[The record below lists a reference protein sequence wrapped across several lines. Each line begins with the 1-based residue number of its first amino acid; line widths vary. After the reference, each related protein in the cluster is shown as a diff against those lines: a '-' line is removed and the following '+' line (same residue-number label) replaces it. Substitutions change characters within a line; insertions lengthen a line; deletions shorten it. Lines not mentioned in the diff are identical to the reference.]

1 MAEPSLGAE
10 TARDEIVTWTAQYRS
25 RGSPIRGDD
34 AVRWVLT
41 EGHRAASLAEFLDS
55 LAWRLVGE
63 GIPLSRATLHVGTL
77 HPQLLGVSTR
87 WQRGRD
93 LVDESRITH
102 AVKAAPIYLDSPIR
116 PAVERGESVRHRLD
130 REDFARLPLL
140 VEFAAEG
147 ITDYLALPL
156 TSMSGRHQVITFAT
170 DHAGGFSD
178 ADVDAIARVLPAVA
192 VVVEGKAVRY
202 LMANVLDTYLGHTIG
217 GHILAG
223 EIQRR
228 QGQEIRAAL
237 VATDLRGFT
246 QLSDRLPAGEL
257 LELLDDYFDAMTS
270 PIQKRGGE
278 VLKFVG
284 DGLLAIFPTRDHDE
298 RAAARAALSA
308 AEEGLA
314 RLAAVN
320 RTRESSSR
328 VPFRIGVGLHIGSV
342 FYGNVGAADR
352 LDFTAIGPAVNLV
365 CRLERPDEA
374 ARPAARSI
382 ARHRRRRRPPGPFAG
397 IPPRA
402 WIERARGSVRPRLEP
417 DLALALEQPA
427 EFFPSLL
434 CDLG

>member
-41 EGHRAASLAEFLDS
+41 EGHRAASLAEFLDL

-77 HPQLLGVSTR
+77 HPQLLGLSAR
-87 WQRGRD
+87 WQRDRD
-93 LVDESRITH
+93 VVEQSRITH
-102 AVKAAPIYLDSPIR
+102 AVMAAPFYLDSPIR
-116 PAVERGESVRHRLD
+116 PVVDRGERVRHRL
-130 REDFARLPLL
+130 EGCAFPPLPLL
-140 VEFAAEG
+140 VELAADG
-147 ITDYLALPL
+147 ITDYLGLPL
-156 TSMSGRHQVITFAT
+156 YAMGDRHSVFTLAT
-170 DHAGGFSD
+170 DQAGGFSD
-178 ADVDAIARVLPAVA
+178 ASIDAIDRLLPAVA
-192 VVVEGKAVRY
+192 VVVEGKAMRY
-202 LMANVLDTYLGHTIG
+202 LTANVLDTYLGHTIG

-257 LELLDDYFDAMTS
+257 LELLDDYFDAVTS
-270 PIQKRGGE
+270 PIQQRGGE

-284 DGLLAIFPTRDHDE
+284 DGLLAIFPARGEEE
-298 RAAARAALSA
+298 RAAAGAAVAA
-308 AEEGLA
+308 AEEGLGRIVALNRA
-314 RLAAVN
+314 REAAARAPV
-320 RTRESSSR
+320 R
-328 VPFRIGVGLHIGSV
+328 VGIGLHIGSV

-365 CRLERPDEA
+365 CRLEGLTKQLDRPLVLSRDIA
-374 ARPAARSI
+374 AVAGRPVLSLGF
-382 ARHRRRRRPPGPFAG
+382 HPV
-397 IPPRA
+397 
-402 WIERARGSVRPRLEP
+402 RGLSEP
-417 DLALALEQPA
+417 EEVFGLA
-427 EFFPSLL
+427 
-434 CDLG
+434 